1 MTGKVSSPPIYEKLV
16 NQDGKP
22 NLAWILFFNKIFQGD
37 SGTDWTPTFT
47 SLTTVGTPTITGRI
61 YKLSGALAFFR
72 VHIVPST
79 STTSVAGTTYIDNM
93 PVTATANG
101 ICFAVSGLLGTNAG
115 MYDSATNRVYV
126 PAWSAV
132 TVPLTIIG
140 ICEAR

>member
-1 MTGKVSSPPIYEKLV
+1 MSGKISPPPTYHPLADD
-16 NQDGKP
+16 NGKP
-22 NLAWILFFNKIFQGD
+22 TMLWSIFFNKLFLGD

-47 SLTTVGTPTITGRI
+47 NLTTVGTPTITGRV
-61 YKLSGALAFFR
+61 YKISDALTLFR

-79 STTSVAGTTYIDNM
+79 STSSTAGTTYIDNM

-101 ICFAVSGLLGTNAG
+101 ICFAVSGGLGTGSG
-115 MYDSATNRVYV
+115 MYDSSTNRVYV

-140 ICEAR
+140 ICEAK

>member
-1 MTGKVSSPPIYEKLV
+1 MTGRVTAPPTYEKLV
-16 NQDGKP
+16 DKDDKA
-22 NLAWILFFNKIFQGD
+22 NLAWVLFFNKIFQGD
-37 SGTDWTPTFT
+37 AGDDWTPTFT
-47 SLTTVGTPTITGRI
+47 NLTTVGTPTITGRV
-61 YKLSGALAFFR
+61 YKLSGALSFFR

-79 STTSVAGTTYIDNM
+79 STTAVAGTTYISNM

-101 ICFAVSGLLGTNAG
+101 ICFAVSGLLGTSAG

-132 TVPLTIIG
+132 TAPLTIIG